1 MCFSEHEL
9 VVEIDEKGHIDRNQN
24 KENKRQRQKNVLT
37 ANFIGLILMQ
47 NNLMFLLKLVKYKI
61 TLLNQMKKKWKANLQ
76 VNCWVTCQVFLNH

>member
-9 VVEIDEKGHIDRNQN
+9 VVEIDKKGHIDRNQN

-61 TLLNQMKKKWKANLQ
+61 TLLNQMKKK
-76 VNCWVTCQVFLNH
+76 